1 MIVDSRH
8 DNESGWK
15 NDIFANETTSEIANE
30 AINQIINEVTA
41 KVASE
46 ITDDILSSC
55 ELCSSFMSSDNVN
68 RYDYGVNGTNDFS
81 NFSESN
87 KSEGHDEFNA
97 SEEYDVMLIQNDYHQ
112 DDDYE
117 SDGDFSLKEIKRRNL
132 NEKDEK
138 RDRDQNNNQGHKG
151 NKDHKDHKNQKGQ
164 REQKDQ
170 VSQESS
176 CSGGVKNSNFEN
188 KNTTTNNSA
197 NKSLTKKNSRDNSH
211 SKFNIHTTFPVTKV
225 EMMWNGKKLIL
236 ETGRI
241 AKQASSVYITY
252 GGTSIL
258 CSVAFGYPLHD
269 IDFLPLNVVYQEKSF
284 AIGKIPNGFIKR
296 ETKPSDNE
304 VLISRII
311 DRSIRP
317 LFSHFLRNDIQIICD
332 VKDYDGETDTAV
344 ISVIGASA
352 ALMISGLPI
361 SECIACAKVGKIDNT
376 LKVHNDNN
384 KAGGV
389 NLFVSGG
396 RGKVFM
402 IECESNE
409 LSENEVMDA
418 IQMAINNFQPVLDKI
433 HEFADSAASAM
444 SYYVEN
450 KIPEN
455 SVFKSKLFQH
465 ESNVTN
471 SSELCDMSCEDIFE
485 DKFFLSVKHVM
496 FRKIYDILVKKC
508 GGMNFFEL
516 SNDRRKKI
524 IHYTKYG
531 LDISNLV
538 HEFLTS
544 KNFHGHSMNSK
555 KNQNDQSGED
565 IHNSD
570 NNNNSKNADEG
581 DDCDYALADHEHAI
595 KNALNHAFL
604 SICVKEFE
612 RRQAHEY
619 IFKKRVRL
627 DGRKLNEIRD
637 LDCETGV
644 LKHSHG
650 SAIFTRGMTQSFAS
664 VVVGLQEDSQVVD
677 DIFGERRERFMLHY
691 NFPPF
696 AVGDTGRMSAPGRR
710 EIGHGNLAKK
720 AFSAVLPR
728 SEKFPYTVRA
738 VSDITESD
746 GSSSMASICS
756 VNAAL
761 VNAGVP
767 IESNVAGIAMGLLMR
782 KAECTYD
789 KINRFDKLNGSEGY
803 DKSYGSYK
811 FDSSDS
817 ANMKKD
823 KLDDYIVLTD
833 ILGNEDALGDM
844 DFKIAGTEK
853 GITALQMDIKCS
865 GVSLNVLRDALSE
878 GGVAYRK
885 VLDVLNN
892 VKKVNFDESKI
903 LTRVHVGKDRIRE
916 VIGVGGRVVKDI
928 CQKTGSKLSVQD
940 SVGEV
945 LIFGHERARNAAEKM
960 IKNILNRC
968 K

>member
-1 MIVDSRH
+1 MIVGSTH
-8 DNESGWK
+8 NNDNNEAGWTNEILVETLVNQTK
-15 NDIFANETTSEIANE
+15 NIETTSEMNYG
-30 AINQIINEVTA
+30 INV
-41 KVASE
+41 V
-46 ITDDILSSC
+46 
-55 ELCSSFMSSDNVN
+55 
-68 RYDYGVNGTNDFS
+68 NDFNDTS
-81 NFSESN
+81 N
-87 KSEGHDEFNA
+87 
-97 SEEYDVMLIQNDYHQ
+97 SEESEESEVRGVFEIFESSEQCDMTLNQNDQNDYHQ
-112 DDDYE
+112 GDDDYE
-117 SDGDFSLKEIKRRNL
+117 SNGDFSLKEIKRRNL
-132 NEKDEK
+132 NDKDDKNEKDN
-138 RDRDQNNNQGHKG
+138 RDNRDQKNHQGR
-151 NKDHKDHKNQKGQ
+151 KDHKDDGSQNRNGGQ
-164 REQKDQ
+164 QGQ
-170 VSQESS
+170 VSR
-176 CSGGVKNSNFEN
+176 EN
-188 KNTTTNNSA
+188 ASDMQ
-197 NKSLTKKNSRDNSH
+197 LHDNSH
-211 SKFNIHTTFPVTKV
+211 NKSYNNSYNNSHNNSHSHSHMHKAPPVTKV
-225 EMMWNGKKLIL
+225 EMIWNGKKLTL

-304 VLISRII
+304 ILISRII
-311 DRSIRP
+311 DRSVRP

-361 SECIACAKVGKIDNT
+361 SECIACAKVGKVDNS
-376 LKVHNDNN
+376 LKSHSDNN

-389 NLFVSGG
+389 NLLVSGG
-396 RGKVFM
+396 REKVFM
-402 IECESNE
+402 IECESDE
-409 LSENEVMDA
+409 LSENEIMEA
-418 IQMAINNFQPVLDKI
+418 IQLAMNDFQPVLDKI
-433 HEFADSAASAM
+433 HEFAHSAISAM
-444 SYYVEN
+444 THYVEN
-450 KIPEN
+450 EMPKD
-455 SVFKSKLFQH
+455 SVFKSKLFQY
-465 ESNVTN
+465 ESNLMDI
-471 SSELCDMSCEDIFE
+471 SDLCDMNCEDIFE

-496 FRKIYDILVKKC
+496 FRKIYDILEQKC

-531 LDISNLV
+531 LDISSLV

-544 KNFHGHSMNSK
+544 KNFHGHWMNSK
-555 KNQNDQSGED
+555 KGEKGEKSEGA
-565 IHNSD
+565 HNSTND
-570 NNNNSKNADEG
+570 STNNNTYNSQNNTDEG

-612 RRQAHEY
+612 RLQAHEY
-619 IFKKRVRL
+619 IFKKRTRL

-637 LDCETGV
+637 LHCETGV

-677 DIFGERRERFMLHY
+677 DIFGERRDRFMLHY

-720 AFSAVLPR
+720 AFSAVLP
-728 SEKFPYTVRA
+728 SAEKFPYTIRA

-746 GSSSMASICS
+746 GSSSMASVCS

-761 VNAGVP
+761 VNSGIP
-767 IESNVAGIAMGLLMR
+767 IESNVAGIAMGLLM
-782 KAECTYD
+782 KKEKCASGKYD
-789 KINRFDKLNGSEGY
+789 IS
-803 DKSYGSYK
+803 
-811 FDSSDS
+811 DSSKTDNS
-817 ANMKKD
+817 GGTNMENMANLSKNKR
-823 KLDDYIVLTD
+823 DDYVVLTD
-833 ILGNEDALGDM
+833 ILGSEDALGDM

-885 VLDVLNN
+885 VLGVLNDI
-892 VKKVNFDESKI
+892 KKVAFDESKI
-903 LTRVHVGKDRIRE
+903 LTRVYVGKDRIRE
-916 VIGVGGRVVKDI
+916 IIGVGGRVVKDI
-928 CQKTGSKLSVQD
+928 CQQTGAKLSVQD
-940 SVGEV
+940 AVGEV
-945 LIFGHERARNAAEKM
+945 LIFGHERARSAAEKM
-960 IKNILNRC
+960 IKNILNRWR
-968 K
+968 